1 MDRRHI
7 RDGSQWIDGKK
18 PLTHYSCRGGAE
30 EERVEEERAVRDIAH
45 IKIGSKR
52 IGITRHISISSPLL
66 SKESSTKPA
75 AELVKLN
82 PMSEYATSSR
92 RLIDSNHEG
101 HSSWYA

>member
-1 MDRRHI
+1 MDRWHI
-7 RDGSQWIDGKK
+7 RDGSEWIDGNK

-30 EERVEEERAVRDIAH
+30 EERVEEDRAVRDRAR
-45 IKIGSKR
+45 IKIGIKS

-82 PMSEYATSSR
+82 PMSEYAARS
-92 RLIDSNHEG
+92 G
-101 HSSWYA
+101 